1 VHQFCTT
8 IYVTTPFLSLSFL
21 PHLMY
26 SQAMPDLVGCVDRSG
41 LTALHWA
48 IYYDHPQHLKVLLKK

>member
-1 VHQFCTT
+1 MCISLAPPF
-8 IYVTTPFLSLSFL
+8 TPQHHSYLFLFSLV
-21 PHLMY
+21 Y
-26 SQAMPDLVGCVDRSG
+26 SRAMPDLVECVDRSG